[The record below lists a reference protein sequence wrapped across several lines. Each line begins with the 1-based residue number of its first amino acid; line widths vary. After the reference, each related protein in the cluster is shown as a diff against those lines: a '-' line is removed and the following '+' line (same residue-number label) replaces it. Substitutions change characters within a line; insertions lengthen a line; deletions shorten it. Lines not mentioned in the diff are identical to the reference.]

1 MLERLNGDEK
11 GDAIVSVRGYEPIW
25 SRFTPSYKLKSVYF
39 KAGKAEAG
47 KREAVLFDKSEYVFD
62 ITGGKALSERDKMLD
77 VLEKEENAKSGD
89 DGSDKERLASLDKK
103 WLDIENEVRDRLKKV
118 VPILDEEDAA
128 AVKKAALENKVALL
142 FEIAARYE
150 ESVKQRIEDAA
161 AAIDG
166 MLKDMKK
173 LQEAAKENAA

>member
-1 MLERLNGDEK
+1 M
-11 GDAIVSVRGYEPIW
+11 
-25 SRFTPSYKLKSVYF
+25 
-39 KAGKAEAG
+39 
-47 KREAVLFDKSEYVFD
+47 
-62 ITGGKALSERDKMLD
+62 SEREKMLD

>member
-1 MLERLNGDEK
+1 MLFR
-11 GDAIVSVRGYEPIW
+11 SSYE
-25 SRFTPSYKLKSVYF
+25 LKDVYF
-39 KAGKAEAG
+39 AAGKADIS
-47 KREAVLFDKSEYVFD
+47 KREARLFDKSEYVFD
-62 ITGGKALSERDKMLD
+62 ILGGKALSERDKMLD

>member
-1 MLERLNGDEK
+1 M
-11 GDAIVSVRGYEPIW
+11 P
-25 SRFTPSYKLKSVYF
+25 
-39 KAGKAEAG
+39 
-47 KREAVLFDKSEYVFD
+47 
-62 ITGGKALSERDKMLD
+62 D
-77 VLEKEENAKSGD
+77 VLGMEENAI
-89 DGSDKERLASLDKK
+89 SDEDVSSNERLASLDKK

-161 AAIDG
+161 TAIDG